1 MHRASEGTPGT
12 TRHHERVG
20 QGGVK
25 LSEYFFAVNA
35 LWNGHSLIGIG
46 VLTFCLAIG
55 AYLGHKV
62 SRNQS
67 SNPVVFS
74 FLFIALLV
82 AASIAEANPPLQL
95 MTNPISALFYGAVCG
110 VGRDVYVRLTR

>member
-1 MHRASEGTPGT
+1 M
-12 TRHHERVG
+12 
-20 QGGVK
+20 K
-25 LSEYFFAVNA
+25 LSEYFLAIDG

-46 VLTFCLAIG
+46 ILSFCLAIG

-74 FLFIALLV
+74 FFFIALLV
-82 AASIAEANPPLQL
+82 AAGIAETNPLLQL
-95 MTNPISALFYGAVCG
+95 MTNPVSAFFYGAVCG
-110 VGRDVYVRLTR
+110 AGRDVYVRLTR

>member
-1 MHRASEGTPGT
+1 M
-12 TRHHERVG
+12 
-20 QGGVK
+20 K
-25 LSEYFFAVNA
+25 LSEYFLAVDA

-67 SNPVVFS
+67 SNPLVFS
-74 FLFIALLV
+74 FFFVALLV
-82 AASIAEANPPLQL
+82 AAGIAETNPPLQL
-95 MTNPISALFYGAVCG
+95 MINPISALFYGAMCG
-110 VGRDVYVRLTR
+110 AGRDVYVRLTR